1 MKGKKKMFLI
11 HLIVITVISVS
22 AVAIY
27 LLINKTGQD
36 ENKINS
42 MDKRIDEIVNDAYIY
57 YLLANGQIPTDTSS
71 VEVEGVTYEYVN
83 IEKIKKI
90 EDINNLVA
98 SLFIEDER
106 QYRESKI
113 FNRRSFLELEDGLY
127 VNYDKEDICDI
138 TNIENPKSYT
148 YEKAGNDR
156 YRIITNFGDNNV
168 LKENDNWYIQSDVF
182 KCDRPSN
189 KVEYEEAN

>member
-1 MKGKKKMFLI
+1 MKGKKKIVLI
-11 HLIVITVISVS
+11 VLIVIIVIVVS
-22 AVAIY
+22 AVTIY
-27 LLINKTGQD
+27 MLINKTGQD

-113 FNRRSFLELEDGLY
+113 FNGRSFLELEDGLY

>member
-1 MKGKKKMFLI
+1 M
-11 HLIVITVISVS
+11 
-22 AVAIY
+22 
-27 LLINKTGQD
+27 
-36 ENKINS
+36 
-42 MDKRIDEIVNDAYIY
+42 
-57 YLLANGQIPTDTSS
+57 
-71 VEVEGVTYEYVN
+71 
-83 IEKIKKI
+83 
-90 EDINNLVA
+90 A

-113 FNRRSFLELEDGLY
+113 FNGRSFLELEDGLY

-189 KVEYEEAN
+189 KVEYEEEK

>member
-1 MKGKKKMFLI
+1 MKGKKKIVLI
-11 HLIVITVISVS
+11 VLIVIIVIAVS
-22 AVAIY
+22 AVTIY

-113 FNRRSFLELEDGLY
+113 FNGRSFLELEDGLY
-127 VNYDKEDICDI
+127 VNYDTEDICDI

>member
-1 MKGKKKMFLI
+1 MKGKKKIVLI
-11 HLIVITVISVS
+11 VLIVIIVIAVS
-22 AVAIY
+22 AVTIY

-113 FNRRSFLELEDGLY
+113 FNGRSFLELEDGLY

-168 LKENDNWYIQSDVF
+168 LKENDNLYIQSDVF

>member
-1 MKGKKKMFLI
+1 MKGKKKIVLI
-11 HLIVITVISVS
+11 VLIVIIVIAVS
-22 AVAIY
+22 AVTIY

-189 KVEYEEAN
+189 KVEYEEEK

>member
-1 MKGKKKMFLI
+1 MKGKKKIVLI
-11 HLIVITVISVS
+11 VLIVIIVIVVS
-22 AVAIY
+22 AVTIY
-27 LLINKTGQD
+27 MLINKTGQD

-113 FNRRSFLELEDGLY
+113 FNGRSFLELEDGLY

-189 KVEYEEAN
+189 KVEYEEEK